1 MELSSRLMDNSHN
14 APVKKS
20 IFIVEDDEEI
30 SFVLTFML
38 EREGFEV
45 TTSKDGRDALNLIDS
60 APESDMSA
68 HPDLVLLDIMLP
80 HFDGIQVLTY
90 IRNHPTWKRVPVVM
104 LTAKSQA
111 ANIDEAFALGAN
123 EYITKPFQPD
133 EVLVRIKRFLN

>member
-1 MELSSRLMDNSHN
+1 MDNSHN